1 MKSAES
7 FSMLETLA
15 DKLGGAVGAS
25 RAGERGHE
33 REERGGEGEEVEEG
47 KGNERVGRREKSRR
61 REEKGDV

>member
-25 RAGERGHE
+25 RAGTEQYITTDHQRIYLDE
-33 REERGGEGEEVEEG
+33 ANTVNYCPR
-47 KGNERVGRREKSRR
+47 S
-61 REEKGDV
+61 